1 MRDSVET
8 KTSSFKGEKT
18 QKAMI
23 DFDTPVHEAR
33 RRESDNWLLQPSP
46 QLHIQI
52 RFRILTRYRQ
62 MEGNTNAFFVLRLDS

>member
-33 RRESDNWLLQPSP
+33 RRESDNWLNS
-46 QLHIQI
+46 IQFQFNFI
-52 RFRILTRYRQ
+52 C
-62 MEGNTNAFFVLRLDS
+62 